1 MLTTLISM
9 IIVGAIA
16 GFVARLLVR
25 NDGVSGVLPT
35 IVLGI
40 VGSFIGGFLGY
51 LDLGYTRRDVELF
64 VWLEALRDKQCAEA
78 PCELGVLLAGHR
90 EPQGGCPV
98 QIHIPKMFEL
108 IGNGRFREA
117 LEMLES
123 CNPLPNVTGRVCP
136 QEVQCQEKCTVG
148 LKFKDVSKAVSIGR
162 LERFVADRADLVA
175 QPDRG
180 APRGEGVPP
189 SCRRESA
196 RARCPRHTAKAAEHA
211 PMNLPQ
217 TATSMK

>member
-1 MLTTLISM
+1 MLQRDDDSSRVLMRFLWRLPLGKKRMFIRALDAHLSSRYPM
-9 IIVGAIA
+9 FSGLSQNWPAGNAIPPYIREPEERA
-16 GFVARLLVR
+16 NDFELV
-25 NDGVSGVLPT
+25 NK
-35 IVLGI
+35 
-40 VGSFIGGFLGY
+40 GFLGY

-136 QEVQCQEKCTVG
+136 QELQ
-148 LKFKDVSKAVSIGR
+148 LSLI
-162 LERFVADRADLVA
+162 
-175 QPDRG
+175 
-180 APRGEGVPP
+180 
-189 SCRRESA
+189 
-196 RARCPRHTAKAAEHA
+196 HI
-211 PMNLPQ
+211 
-217 TATSMK
+217 